1 MPSIIATLT
10 IGQAPRSDLAPLFDA
25 VLPKGVRCIHAGVLD
40 GLTLEEI
47 ARRFAPEAGEPLLTS
62 KLLDGSAVVMGKSA
76 VRRGLEAAIERLED
90 AGAVLIVLLCTGDFE
105 GLPSRRAKLIEPD
118 HVVPP
123 VVAALAGGGTLGVL
137 VPLEEQARTEGR
149 KWRASGL
156 PVVYAAA
163 SPYTATPEE
172 VRTAAR
178 KLKAAGAEMIALD
191 CMGYRLSHKMLC
203 QEATGLSVVASSDLV
218 VRLTG
223 ALL

>member
-90 AGAVLIVLLCTGDFE
+90 AG
-105 GLPSRRAKLIEPD
+105 
-118 HVVPP
+118 
-123 VVAALAGGGTLGVL
+123 GGTDRSSLYGRFRGA
-137 VPLEEQARTEGR
+137 PEPPRETDRT
-149 KWRASGL
+149 
-156 PVVYAAA
+156 
-163 SPYTATPEE
+163 
-172 VRTAAR
+172 
-178 KLKAAGAEMIALD
+178 
-191 CMGYRLSHKMLC
+191 
-203 QEATGLSVVASSDLV
+203 
-218 VRLTG
+218 
-223 ALL
+223 